1 MIDHNI
7 TNGVTTY
14 CIISSA
20 YPCFTAAET
29 HITNDNIMSIDPN
42 SFAGDTNTI
51 TRSGLSCNGNIRC
64 TDYYRCL
71 NANNTGNIKYNY
83 SSSALLA
90 SPTKTSWAIVI

>member
-7 TNGVTTY
+7 TNGITTD

-29 HITNDNIMSIDPN
+29 HITNDNIMCIDPN
-42 SFAGDTNTI
+42 SFTCNTNAI
-51 TRSGLSCNGNIRC
+51 TWSCLTSDGNVRC

-83 SSSALLA
+83 SSPTLLA
-90 SPTKTSWAIVI
+90 SPTKTSRAVII